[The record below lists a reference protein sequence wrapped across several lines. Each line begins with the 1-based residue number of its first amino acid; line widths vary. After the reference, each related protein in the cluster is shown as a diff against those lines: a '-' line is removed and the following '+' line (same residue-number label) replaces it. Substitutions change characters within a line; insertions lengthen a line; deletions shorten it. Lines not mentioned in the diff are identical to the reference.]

1 MRETERWENRN
12 AIGRKTERRER
23 ETRSEKRKKEGVERG
38 KITSRRK
45 REGKKGR
52 RREKEERGPP
62 SLLNVN
68 VRHLLLR
75 LYDPLLFVCIR
86 GTQVHPPA
94 EGRGG

>member
-52 RREKEERGPP
+52 RER
-62 SLLNVN
+62 
-68 VRHLLLR
+68 
-75 LYDPLLFVCIR
+75 
-86 GTQVHPPA
+86 
-94 EGRGG
+94 EGRERATLAAKCKCPAFVTSSV